1 MRNIAFV
8 PERYVL
14 ESDDA
19 VRAHDSS
26 HPANALGE
34 DRVALV
40 RHGARS
46 LLTFF
51 EFLLR
56 FTHFGPLPVTNL
68 QSELV
73 QRRSDDGQGAEVFR
87 VVVALNNLRRNGS
100 RFDSQPGANFLL
112 DLRIEMR
119 KSADC
124 SADFSDSH

>member
-1 MRNIAFV
+1 MRNIAFM
-8 PERYVL
+8 PERDVL
-14 ESDDA
+14 KSHDA
-19 VRAHDSS
+19 VRAHDPS

-34 DRVALV
+34 DRVTLM

-46 LLTFF
+46 LLAFF

-56 FTHFGPLPVTNL
+56 FAHFGPLPVTNL

-73 QRRSDDGQGAEVFR
+73 QRRSDNGQGAEVLR

-100 RFDSQPGANFLL
+100 RFDSQPGANLFL

-124 SADFSDSH
+124 SADFSDGH